1 MSTTDKYVTS
11 ASSVNGHVFNTVS
24 TGGSTKTSLSDH
36 VSRTTKYPS
45 STRSQFIPTMAPVNE
60 IVTTATTP
68 TTFSHPTTT
77 SYIHF
82 SRSPTEASST
92 LRVSPHVGNTLQSN
106 LQNENVVQSDYEGTT
121 ALTPTETSG
130 IYATQDDL
138 AMLLR
143 REGLFAMAKY
153 LRQSGLDN
161 VLNETG
167 KLIDSIC
174 AI

>member
-11 ASSVNGHVFNTVS
+11 ASSVTGHVYNTLNP
-24 TGGSTKTSLSDH
+24 TPTKTSLSDH
-36 VSRTTKYPS
+36 IPRVTTKYSS

-60 IVTTATTP
+60 IVTTVTP
-68 TTFSHPTTT
+68 TT

-82 SRSPTEASST
+82 SRLPPTEASST
-92 LRVSPHVGNTLQSN
+92 LKASSHSTLQSSS
-106 LQNENVVQSDYEGTT
+106 QNSNIVSQGRDFERTT
-121 ALTPTETSG
+121 VLPSTEIPSES
-130 IYATQDDL
+130 L
-138 AMLLR
+138 ASLLR

-167 KLIDSIC
+167 KLIVKC
-174 AI
+174 ACDNLDNKNL